1 MASFQPWADRPFNLI
16 ETPSQTRS
24 IDSHSAVYCASEM
37 SHVHNAIIRGLNSIY
52 QQAPNVSKS
61 QDIEDFL
68 FFCHAWI
75 EMVEHHHHAE
85 EATMFPKIATFT
97 KNASIMAGN
106 LEQHEAF
113 QEGLHKLHDYALNT
127 KASTYNAAA
136 VTKIIDSFAPALIK
150 HLREEIDTFLA
161 LDKYDSQGLLKV
173 WQESENAA
181 KSTKNPHVF
190 DLIFP
195 CVLGCVDKTYEG
207 GIHSFPP
214 LPFFIPYLVQYWF
227 AAKHRGAWR
236 FCPSNMW
243 GQPRP
248 LAFSGKA

>member
-1 MASFQPWADRPFNLI
+1 
-16 ETPSQTRS
+16 
-24 IDSHSAVYCASEM
+24 
-37 SHVHNAIIRGLNSIY
+37 
-52 QQAPNVSKS
+52 
-61 QDIEDFL
+61 
-68 FFCHAWI
+68 
-75 EMVEHHHHAE
+75 MVEHHHHAE

-190 DLIFP
+190 VSCSIHVPLYSI
-195 CVLGCVDKTYEG
+195 KTLCHKQAVEG
-207 GIHSFPP
+207 FDWMSIANF
-214 LPFFIPYLVQYWF
+214 LV
-227 AAKHRGAWR
+227 
-236 FCPSNMW
+236 
-243 GQPRP
+243 
-248 LAFSGKA
+248 